1 MIRRFARRLRDHINS
16 LYVSLVIVI
25 IFAMLVAIG
34 TYVIARI
41 TTNYY
46 IDNVYVSDEAREERE
61 LDHIKRLQEYIKAN
75 KLTSEDIAEI
85 SKWSKNNRYVYL
97 MLYKDDQLFFTSD
110 MIIPDEDEEDKKPEG
125 GDKNPENP
133 DTGEDVGD
141 SSGGDGLPDGDTSG
155 GDGGSSD
162 GENTPDGDG
171 SGDGGNTPDTGDGSG
186 NGDSTPDGTDD
197 PDGEDGSID
206 GDNTPDSGETPD
218 GGEDS
223 DKENEGETGGSQGGN
238 QGGSQG
244 GNQGGSQ
251 GGNQGGSQG
260 GNQGGSQGGNQGG
273 SGITVVY
280 PTRDEL
286 MQYAQ
291 ANDQHVIELSDGMLL
306 ASVAEYSE
314 YFYYDISN
322 IFSLVLAMIV
332 LATVI
337 VSYFSKLI
345 ARIKRLEADVT
356 IVSRGNMSHK
366 ISSRGYDE
374 ISRLSEN
381 VDDMRNSILENLK
394 REREARDANTE
405 LITAMSHDI
414 RTPLTVLLG
423 YLEMMKSETDEL
435 PLLAEYVSASEK
447 TAMRLKQLS
456 DDMFKYSL
464 AFGDAAEGITFE
476 EYDAAVLLDQ
486 MLAEHLVLLRESGF
500 EPVVEYR
507 GEGLPEGATV
517 MTDAQNLMRIVD
529 NVFSNLYKYAE
540 KSEPIYVSMIGE
552 RDSLTFEC
560 KNTVAKD
567 ISRVESNGIGL
578 KTCSRLA
585 KFLSAGFE
593 YKLDEGGFVARLTLN
608 IQRHHGAK
616 RGEK

>member
-206 GDNTPDSGETPD
+206 GDNTPDSGETPG

-223 DKENEGETGGSQGGN
+223 DKENEGET
-238 QGGSQG
+238 G

-464 AFGDAAEGITFE
+464 AFGDAAEGITLE

>member
-1 MIRRFARRLRDHINS
+1 MIRRFARRLRDHVNS

-41 TTNYY
+41 TANYY

-110 MIIPDEDEEDKKPEG
+110 MIIPDEDEENKKPEG
-125 GDKNPENP
+125 GDKNPEGGDENPENP
-133 DTGEDVGD
+133 DTGEGMGG
-141 SSGGDGLPDGDTSG
+141 SSGGDGTLDGDTSG

-162 GENTPDGDG
+162 GENTPDGGGSG
-171 SGDGGNTPDTGDGSG
+171 SGD
-186 NGDSTPDGTDD
+186 STQGGTDD
-197 PDGEDGSID
+197 PDGEDEPSD
-206 GDNTPDSGETPD
+206 GEGTPDSGETPD

-223 DKENEGETGGSQGGN
+223 DKENWGETGGNQSGSQGGSQGGNQGGSQGGSQSGN

-251 GGNQGGSQG
+251 GG
-260 GNQGGSQGGNQGG
+260 
-273 SGITVVY
+273 SGITIDY

-337 VSYFSKLI
+337 VSYFSRLI

-464 AFGDAAEGITFE
+464 AFGDAAEGITLE
-476 EYDAAVLLDQ
+476 EYDAAVLLEQ

-500 EPVVEYR
+500 ETVVEYQ

-552 RDSLTFEC
+552 RDSLTFVC

-593 YKLDEGGFVARLTLN
+593 YKLEDGSFVARLTLN